1 MRCLIF
7 LANLSSDPVI
17 VVMADSE
24 PPSENPFRHL
34 PIVIILLIIIKVTII
49 FFGIINIIRSLDIQE
64 SDVLLLTTSFP
75 SHVPGLPEYHT
86 VI

>member
-1 MRCLIF
+1 MHLAVMSFLIEIHCLIF

-49 FFGIINIIRSLDIQE
+49 FLE
-64 SDVLLLTTSFP
+64 LLILY
-75 SHVPGLPEYHT
+75 V
-86 VI
+86 V